1 MQEQIFDMLFNEDDV
16 TWQTMLYELVRSDQ
30 MDPWDIN
37 LKDLAQR
44 FFDTVQKMREMD
56 FRVSGKILLAAA
68 IMLKIKSNQLLTK
81 DLDAFDALFAPDEE
95 EEMLIDDAYL
105 RDKAKYEHYKNV
117 NLIPKTPQERKRKI
131 SIFDLVDA
139 LQKAMEVKKRR
150 VLRDV
155 PIDEDLTLPEKKT
168 DISVVIKD
176 IYGRIKSFFAA
187 NKGKTLTFST
197 LAPSQEKHDRV
208 FTFIP
213 LLHLT
218 NQRKI
223 DLHQER
229 HFGEIEIA
237 MMTASNKKELKKELS
252 EVNA

>member
-1 MQEQIFDMLFNEDDV
+1 MQEQVFDLIFNKDDV
-16 TWQTMLYELVRSDQ
+16 TWQTMLYELVRTEQ

-37 LKDLAQR
+37 LKDLAQK
-44 FFDTVQKMREMD
+44 FFDTVQNMREMD

-81 DLDAFDALFAPDEE
+81 DLDAFDSLFAPDDEE
-95 EEMLIDDAYL
+95 ELLLDDSQKPSYEYL
-105 RDKAKYEHYKNV
+105 KDAK
-117 NLIPKTPQERKRKI
+117 LIPRTPQERKRKI

-139 LQKAMEVKKRR
+139 LQQAIEVKRRR
-150 VLRDV
+150 VLRDI
-155 PIDEDLTLPEKKT
+155 PPEAEIAIPKKT
-168 DISVVIKD
+168 RDISLVIKD
-176 IYGRIKSFFAA
+176 IYGRIKAFFET
-187 NKGKTLTFST
+187 NKNSKLKFSKLTLS
-197 LAPSQEKHDRV
+197 ENREDKV

-213 LLHLT
+213 LLHLS

-223 DLHQER
+223 NLYQEE

-237 MMTASNKKELKKELS
+237 MMQAAAKQQLEKELS